1 MLESTKALDVQR
13 VRDDFPI
20 LSRQVHGK
28 RLVYLDNAATTQKPK
43 AVIDALVDY
52 YSRYNA
58 NVHRGVHQLSI
69 EATEAYEDSRK
80 KVARFINSPS
90 SQEVVFTRG
99 TTESI
104 NLVKFA
110 WGSKF
115 VKKDDVIL
123 LTMMEHHSNIVPW
136 QLLAK
141 EKGARIEYAP
151 ITADGRVD
159 MAEFERLLGL
169 SPTMVAF
176 THCSN
181 VLGTINDA
189 EKMCSMAK
197 TAGAT
202 TLVDAAQSTPHMAVD
217 VQRIGCDFLAF
228 SGHKMLG
235 PTGIGV
241 LFGAKEKLNSMDPF
255 QSGGDMIR
263 EVHLDGARWNDI
275 PYKFEAGTTNI
286 ADAIGLGVA
295 VDYLSALGM
304 DQIRRHEVELVRYAF
319 ERMAPIPGLR
329 IYGPMDVDG
338 HGGVVSF
345 NLADI
350 HPHDMASILDEE
362 GVAIRSG
369 HHCAQPLMEL
379 LNVSG
384 TSRASFYVYNSTDDI
399 DVFIGALLKAKKV
412 FCV

>member
-1 MLESTKALDVQR
+1 
-13 VRDDFPI
+13 
-20 LSRQVHGK
+20 
-28 RLVYLDNAATTQKPK
+28 
-43 AVIDALVDY
+43 
-52 YSRYNA
+52 
-58 NVHRGVHQLSI
+58 
-69 EATEAYEDSRK
+69 
-80 KVARFINSPS
+80 
-90 SQEVVFTRG
+90 VVFTRG

-169 SPTMVAF
+169 APAIVAF

-295 VDYLSALGM
+295 LDYLSALGM

-329 IYGPMDVDG
+329 IYGPMDVDA

>member
-1 MLESTKALDVQR
+1 MLESTKTLDVEK

-20 LSRQVHGK
+20 LERKVNGK

-43 AVIDALVDY
+43 VVIDALVDY

-58 NVHRGVHQLSI
+58 NIHRGVHQLSI
-69 EATEAYEDSRK
+69 EATEAYESSRK
-80 KVARFINSPS
+80 KAAKFINAPS
-90 SQEVVFTRG
+90 WQEVVFTRG

-104 NLVKFA
+104 NLVRFA

-115 VKKDDVIL
+115 VKRGDVIL
-123 LTMMEHHSNIVPW
+123 LTLMEHHSNIVPW

-141 EKGARIEYAP
+141 EKGARLEYAP
-151 ITADGRVD
+151 ITADGRID
-159 MAEFERLLGL
+159 MGGFERLLAL
-169 SPTMVAF
+169 SPSLVAF
-176 THCSN
+176 TQCSN

-189 EKMCSMAK
+189 EKLCSMARK
-197 TAGAT
+197 TGAT
-202 TLVDAAQSTPHMAVD
+202 TLVDAAQSTPHMPVD

-235 PTGIGV
+235 PTGIGA
-241 LFGAKEKLNSMDPF
+241 LYGRRALLESMDPF
-255 QSGGDMIR
+255 QSGGDMIK
-263 EVHLDGARWNDI
+263 EVHLDGARWNDV
-275 PYKFEAGTTNI
+275 PYKFEAGTSNI

-295 VDYLSALGM
+295 IDYLSSIGM
-304 DQIRRHEVELVRYAF
+304 ENVRRHEVELLRYTF
-319 ERMAPIPGLR
+319 EKLSRIPN
-329 IYGPMDVDG
+329 IKVYGPTDLEAR
-338 HGGVVSF
+338 GGVVSF

-369 HHCAQPLMEL
+369 HHCAQPLMEHL
-379 LNVSG
+379 EVSG
-384 TSRASFYVYNSTDDI
+384 TSRASFYVYNSAADI
-399 DVFIGALLKAKKV
+399 DAFIGALLKAKSV

>member
-13 VRDDFPI
+13 IRDDFPI

-69 EATEAYEDSRK
+69 EATEAYEGSRK

-169 SPTMVAF
+169 APAIVAF

-197 TAGAT
+197 AAGAT

-329 IYGPMDVDG
+329 IYGPMDVDA

-399 DVFIGALLKAKKV
+399 DAFIGALLKAKKV